1 MSVAHGESVAGSAKR
16 PAIALAIC
24 TGAALVEGFDNQ
36 SMGVAAAGVIAE
48 FGLSQAQAGVIFSA
62 ATIGLFLGAAAGG
75 RLADLWG
82 RKRMLGLSLLTFGI
96 CSLATAWSTGPK
108 SLFIARLITGIG
120 LGGAMPNF
128 ISLSSES
135 THPERRI
142 SLVTLVMAGMPFG
155 GAIAACVALG
165 AQVGWSWRSIFYT
178 GGVAPIFL
186 SVILFY
192 FLPDATPSRAFG
204 RPAAQRLE
212 KLSTVLF
219 GADRARTTL
228 LLWIAFFF
236 TQLIL
241 LLMLNWLPS
250 LVKGLG
256 FTHAQASVA
265 SICFNVAGSVGA
277 GLLGQLHA
285 GEQRR
290 RWVTL
295 TYTGMAIALAGVA
308 SVGSNFALAALA
320 CALAGFFIVGAQLV
334 LFSLAPLYYAKS
346 IRGTGVGAAVALGRL
361 GSVVGPLFAGGLLAI
376 GGGSAAVLLA
386 IVPFVAVGGGAAF
399 ALTWRKQSEFEDVS
413 IPTHSE

>member
-1 MSVAHGESVAGSAKR
+1 
-16 PAIALAIC
+16 
-24 TGAALVEGFDNQ
+24 
-36 SMGVAAAGVIAE
+36 
-48 FGLSQAQAGVIFSA
+48 
-62 ATIGLFLGAAAGG
+62 
-75 RLADLWG
+75 
-82 RKRMLGLSLLTFGI
+82 MLGLSLLTFGI

-413 IPTHSE
+413 IPIHSE